1 MFKRILV
8 PHDGSAFAERALP
21 HALELAKQFSAEIH
35 LLEVVPDQAPALL
48 TEEAAEQMNPEV
60 ALETL
65 DEVQETIRQ
74 AGRERLQGLATTLQ
88 RDGLVV
94 RWSLVDGDPVEQ
106 ILDYADKNEIELIAM
121 ASHGRT
127 GLARA
132 ILGSTTDAVLRQAHQ
147 PILITPIREP

>member
-21 HALELAKQFSAEIH
+21 HALELAKQFSSEVH

-48 TEEAAEQMNPEV
+48 TEEVGEQLNPEV

-65 DEVQETIRQ
+65 GEVQEKIRE
-74 AGRERLQGLATTLQ
+74 AGRERLQQLATGLQ

-94 RWSLVDGDPVEQ
+94 RWAVVDGDPVQE
-106 ILDYADKNEIELIAM
+106 ILSYADQHQIELIAM

-132 ILGSTTDAVLRQAHQ
+132 ILGSVTDALLRQARQ
-147 PILITPIREP
+147 PILVTPIRES